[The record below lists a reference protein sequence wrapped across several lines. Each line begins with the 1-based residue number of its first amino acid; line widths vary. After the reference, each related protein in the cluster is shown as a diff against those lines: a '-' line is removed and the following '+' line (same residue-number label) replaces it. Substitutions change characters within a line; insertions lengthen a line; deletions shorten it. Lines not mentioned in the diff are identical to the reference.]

1 MRPRV
6 RDALARSRERIR
18 GIGEANRVPRV
29 RTEVYTSL
37 SSRSSTVSRRF
48 VPFSRSD
55 FSWLAA
61 AAALSALLA
70 PRREGRSM
78 TEERDSPRSFAPIR
92 AFVRE
97 RVRSHRSRL
106 VRIGR
111 SHLEKYLKIAGVVS
125 RRPLPEISL
134 LRTIT
139 RCAHVS
145 VWFHFLSADAHH
157 HSGQRDDVRVV
168 PERLWA
174 RASHRPSPRARHEM
188 RSPRVPGR
196 SSPLEIRAARDARPR
211 GIWG

>member
-1 MRPRV
+1 
-6 RDALARSRERIR
+6 
-18 GIGEANRVPRV
+18 
-29 RTEVYTSL
+29 
-37 SSRSSTVSRRF
+37 

-111 SHLEKYLKIAGVVS
+111 SHLEKYLKNAGVVS
-125 RRPLPEISL
+125 RLPEISL
-134 LRTIT
+134 LRYQVRPRPI
-139 RCAHVS
+139 HVS
-145 VWFHFLSADAHH
+145 
-157 HSGQRDDVRVV
+157 GCRR
-168 PERLWA
+168 
-174 RASHRPSPRARHEM
+174 
-188 RSPRVPGR
+188 RSPSLRV
-196 SSPLEIRAARDARPR
+196 AR
-211 GIWG
+211 